1 MRSGTH
7 DIHERSYII
16 VRVSMRSNAM
26 IIPSLQ

>member
-7 DIHERSYII
+7 DIHERSDII
-16 VRVSMRSNAM
+16 VRASMRSNAM

>member
-7 DIHERSYII
+7 DIHERSAII
-16 VRVSMRSNAM
+16 ARVSMRSNAM